1 MPEVMAV
8 QDNYVAAFEQ
18 FTRNAGDRVPAWLT
32 MLREASIARFAE
44 LGFPTT
50 SDEQWRHTNVSAIAT
65 TPFKLGGSDS
75 AEGASELIEQCVFQG
90 DTACRLVFVDG
101 RYSAE
106 HSKRSAQLAGVMVC
120 NLGEALGEHEQIV
133 RTHFERCAEDSSQAF
148 AALNTAF
155 AEQGG
160 FIFVPRGV
168 AVADPIHLL
177 FVSTGAGGPRMTH
190 PRNLIVVEESG
201 QLTVVETHAGV
212 AGSKYFTNA
221 VADIV
226 AGENATVDHCKVER
240 ESEQSYHVSHLR
252 IHQERS
258 SNVTSHV
265 VSIGGEL
272 VRNNIQAVLDGE
284 GCHCTL
290 NGLTMIGGDQHVDN
304 NLWVEHAK
312 PHCNS
317 WEYFKNILDDR
328 SKSVFAG
335 RIHVRKDAQKTDAK
349 QTNMNLLLSDDA
361 VADSKPQLEI
371 FADDVKCTHGATI
384 GQVDPE
390 AIFYLMSRGIGRE
403 AAKNVLVCAFAG
415 ESLDQIKIAPLRE
428 QLGRIVLGRLSD
440 GHLDGKR

>member
-18 FTRNAGDRVPAWLT
+18 FTRSASGRVPHWLT
-32 MLREASIARFAE
+32 MLREASIARFSE

-50 SDEQWRHTNVSAIAT
+50 SDEQWRHTNVSAIAMT
-65 TPFKLGGSDS
+65 AFELGGSD
-75 AEGASELIEQCVFQG
+75 GAAARSEFIEQCAFEG
-90 DTACRLVFVDG
+90 DTACRLVFVNG
-101 RYSAE
+101 RYSAK
-106 HSKRSAQLAGVMVC
+106 HSQRSTLPAGVVVC
-120 NLGEALGEHEQIV
+120 DLGEALVEHEQIV
-133 RTHFERCAEDSSQAF
+133 RAHFERCAEDSSQVF
-148 AALNTAF
+148 ATLNTAF

-177 FVSTGAGGPRMTH
+177 FVSTGSAGPRMAH

-212 AGSKYFTNA
+212 ADGRYFTNT
-221 VADIV
+221 VMDIV
-226 AGENATVDHCKVER
+226 AGDNATVDHCKVEH
-240 ESEQSYHVSHLR
+240 ESDQSYHVSDLR
-252 IHQERS
+252 IHQQRS

-265 VSIGGEL
+265 VSIGGKL
-272 VRNNIQAVLDGE
+272 VRNTIRAVLDGE

-304 NLWVEHAK
+304 HLWVEHAK

-317 WEYFKNILDDR
+317 WEYFKSILDDKSR
-328 SKSVFAG
+328 SVFAG
-335 RIHVRKDAQKTDAK
+335 RIHVCKDAQKTNAK

-403 AAKNVLVCAFAG
+403 AARSVLVYAFAG
-415 ESLDQIKIAPLRE
+415 ESLDQIKVASLRE
-428 QLGRIVLGRLSD
+428 QLERIVLGRLS
-440 GHLDGKR
+440 GGRPGERG